1 MPVIMTAHIAH
12 SRNRCAASHDV
23 GIIHRLAPVIGPYMS
38 RAMMTIQLQQ
48 ATITVSSGTATVRR
62 SD

>member
-38 RAMMTIQLQQ
+38 RAMIIIQLQQ
-48 ATITVSSGTATVRR
+48 ADHGQQRHGTVRR